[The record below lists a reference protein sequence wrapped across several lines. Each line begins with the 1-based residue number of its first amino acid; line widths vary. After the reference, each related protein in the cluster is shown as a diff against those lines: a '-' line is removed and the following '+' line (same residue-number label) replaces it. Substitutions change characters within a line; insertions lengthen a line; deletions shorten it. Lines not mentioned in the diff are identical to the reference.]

1 MFRIRKA
8 ARHAKIRG
16 IREIFVRV
24 CCVYNKLVSKF
35 VNYGERRLKSRL
47 KSRLSRWQIFSAR
60 RLQRFKQIYIL
71 KLSQK
76 VYFGASDFNSIVY
89 AYKLE
94 TLGVALKWK
103 KSCKLRPVV
112 LTAFR

>member
-1 MFRIRKA
+1 M
-8 ARHAKIRG
+8 
-16 IREIFVRV
+16 RV

-35 VNYGERRLKSRL
+35 VNYSERRL

>member
-1 MFRIRKA
+1 M
-8 ARHAKIRG
+8 
-16 IREIFVRV
+16 RV

-35 VNYGERRLKSRL
+35 VNYGERRL